1 MLRKKEQNKTF
12 YMRDLQFCVRALAK
26 YSNNIYSLL
35 FGLSKKTIT
44 YYSNYRQIFSNQK
57 QIEIH

>member
-35 FGLSKKTIT
+35 FGLSKKAIT
-44 YYSNYRQIFSNQK
+44 FYSSYK
-57 QIEIH
+57 QTFRN

>member
-12 YMRDLQFCVRALAK
+12 YMRDLQFCVRTLAK

-35 FGLSKKTIT
+35 FGLSKKAIT
-44 YYSNYRQIFSNQK
+44 YYSNYKQTFRNQK
-57 QIEIH
+57 